1 MNAEESGADVAT
13 EVRALVRRARSG
25 ALATTM
31 ASDGGRPY
39 ASLVTVATDT
49 DGSPVLLFS
58 DLSDHSQNLKA
69 DPRAG
74 LLLEEASR
82 RANPQTGARITLV
95 GRIDVA
101 DDPRLKWRFLARHPG
116 AIVYAGFADF
126 HVYRMQVERGHFVGG
141 FGRAQWLGAAAM
153 LCDAA
158 ACSRIAGAEAAI
170 LEELQADAGF
180 APRLVRQLS
189 LRGDGWQVIAVDPEG
204 ADLRRRSSFARL
216 RLPRPATD
224 DADLRRLLHGRAAA
238 AAGI

>member
-1 MNAEESGADVAT
+1 MNTEEDRADIPLK
-13 EVRALVRRARSG
+13 VRALIRRARSG
-25 ALATTM
+25 ALATAM
-31 ASDGGRPY
+31 ANDGNRPY

-58 DLSDHSQNLKA
+58 DLSDHTQNLKA
-69 DPRAG
+69 DPRAA

-82 RANPQTGARITLV
+82 RANPQTGARITLI

-101 DDPRLKWRFLARHPG
+101 DEPRLKRRFLARHPG

-126 HVYRMQVERGHFVGG
+126 HVYRMQVERAHFVGG
-141 FGRAQWLGAAAM
+141 FGRAQWLDAEPI

-158 ACSRIAGAEAAI
+158 ASAAI
-170 LEELQADAGF
+170 AAAEGVILDELQAEAGIGP
-180 APRLVRQLS
+180 ALARHLT

-216 RLPRPATD
+216 TLPRPAAD
-224 DADLRRLLHGRAAA
+224 EGDLRRLLRGHAFAAA
-238 AAGI
+238 CT